1 MIASMMLGMM
11 LMASP
16 DAAESADPTE
26 PMEEVVA
33 GEEAASAPAP
43 VEDDVVCRRKFS
55 SGNKFGERNSSIKVC
70 KTRDEWEADRRKR
83 R

>member
-1 MIASMMLGMM
+1 MIASILLGMM
-11 LMASP
+11 LMAAP
-16 DAAESADPTE
+16 DADAPTE

-43 VEDDVVCRRKFS
+43 VKDDVVCRRKFS
-55 SGNKFGERNSSIKVC
+55 SGHKVGERTSSSKVC
-70 KTRDEWEADRRKR
+70 KTRDEWEAERRKR